1 MKKKPKSDFIQNK
14 IKFEKNII
22 QENNQL
28 SSTLIKEYAEKL
40 NAAEISDEM
49 LQDILMEAKE
59 LIVKLKNW
67 KLQKPSLG
75 FIIAG
80 NKELAL
86 KNFDRYTASLD
97 GIIEECTI
105 RIENRSIRKSV
116 SKLKSPSE
124 LTAFEIAL
132 KHWYL
137 ERAGIESYSGAIEI
151 ASKYKGIKNSK
162 NIELAFNDIVQK
174 RKKANLKQLKN
185 ILNSLKDYPIVQKA
199 IQNDLDKLQ

>member
-1 MKKKPKSDFIQNK
+1 MTKKIKSDFIQNK
-14 IKFEKNII
+14 IKFESNVI

-28 SSTLIKEYAEKL
+28 SSSIIKEYAEKL
-40 NAAEISDEM
+40 NETEISDEM

-59 LIVKLKNW
+59 ARIKLKNW

-75 FIIAG
+75 FIIKG
-80 NKELAL
+80 YKEIAI
-86 KNFDRYTASLD
+86 KNLDMYIAKLD

-105 RIENRSIRKSV
+105 RIENRSIRKSA

-137 ERAGIESYSGAIEI
+137 ERAGIESYTNAIEI
-151 ASKYKGIKNSK
+151 ASKYNGIRSTK
-162 NIELAFNDIVQK
+162 NIELAFNDIAQK

-185 ILNSLKDYPIVQKA
+185 VMKSLDDYPIIQKA